1 VGDQR
6 SDEDLLRRALD
17 EPESVPARRAA
28 SELLGRYQDRVFCWC
43 LRRVGEPERARDLA
57 QDVLVS
63 AYRHLDSFRGGSRF
77 GTWLFSITRN
87 RCLDAVRRERLL
99 VDDDVALETLTDPG
113 PDPAG
118 EHERR
123 AAEDAALA
131 LIRRSLDP
139 FEQEVLWLRCFE
151 ALPVEEI
158 TQRMGIREASGAR
171 GVLQR
176 ARRKL
181 RAALAR
187 EAGPPSPSREPG
199 REEEPA
205 GDGPLPD

>member
-1 VGDQR
+1 MGDDR

-17 EPESVPARRAA
+17 DRDGAAARRAA
-28 SELLGRYQDRVFCWC
+28 SELLGRYRDRVFCWC
-43 LRRVGEPERARDLA
+43 RCRVREPELARDLA
-57 QDVLVS
+57 QDVLLN

-77 GTWLFSITRN
+77 GTWLFAIARN

-99 VDDDVALETLTDPG
+99 VDDDFELETLVGPG
-113 PDPAG
+113 PDPAR

-123 AAEDAALA
+123 AAEAAALD
-131 LIRRSLDP
+131 LVRRCLDP

-151 ALPVEEI
+151 AMPVDEI

-171 GVLQR
+171 AVLQR

-181 RAALAR
+181 RAAMA
-187 EAGPPSPSREPG
+187 REPG
-199 REEEPA
+199 IAGEETGRERSLSE
-205 GDGPLPD
+205 